1 MMGGGE
7 SRRGTCLPIMPIQ
20 AIDGVVMVGTEKS
33 LGGVSDS
40 EILHTLAYSNGRVAG
55 RRMLR
60 GALKL
65 YPRKAALGS
74 VPRMIGPHEIPILS
88 QDKEP

>member
-1 MMGGGE
+1 MGGGE

-40 EILHTLAYSNGRVAG
+40 EILHKVL
-55 RRMLR
+55 
-60 GALKL
+60 
-65 YPRKAALGS
+65 
-74 VPRMIGPHEIPILS
+74 
-88 QDKEP
+88 